1 MQVYKLRVENPFS
14 NRCWL
19 VLRRYTDFQRL
30 NNKLKSQYPHLPL
43 TLPRKKLFGDNFS
56 SLFLSN
62 RVQGLQL
69 YINAIMANETLRNS
83 QAARDFFCLDVPPT
97 YSDNIEESRAIF
109 EAQEE
114 TINHLK
120 MQLQTKD
127 ETIISLQQQ
136 LNNEIEKNSAL
147 STAIK

>member
-1 MQVYKLRVENPFS
+1 MYKLRIESPFL

-19 VLRRYTDFQRL
+19 ILRRYTDFQRL
-30 NNKLKSQYPHLPL
+30 NNKLKSQFPHLPL

-56 SLFLSN
+56 NLFLNN
-62 RVQGLQL
+62 RVQGLQS
-69 YINAIMANETLRNS
+69 YINAIMANEKLRNS
-83 QAARDFFCLDVPPT
+83 QVARDFFCLDAPPT
-97 YSDNIEESRAIF
+97 YSDSIEESRAIF

-120 MQLQTKD
+120 MQLQTK
-127 ETIISLQQQ
+127 EEMIISLRQQ
-136 LNNEIEKNSAL
+136 LTNETEKNSAL